1 MYYQDDKKAFA
12 CVNLILDTLEDLDVE
27 NASIFT
33 LQKLLYFAFG
43 FHLRIYEEQLFDE
56 KIQAWQNGIVVPSVY
71 RAFKNCGTM
80 PINLQCQRARIVKD
94 FDGNIITPDLI
105 HLDNL
110 ENLENIQK
118 SLTIA
123 CIAYHNKDV
132 WNLFNKT
139 HRGKTSAWYKAY
151 NRLNNKTLDNNDIIE
166 EFRPYLRKLHKQA
179 KREGWF

>member
-12 CVNLILDTLEDLDVE
+12 CVNFILDTLEDLDVE

-80 PINLQCQRARIVKD
+80 PVNLQCQRARIVKD
-94 FDGNIITPDLI
+94 FDGNIITPDLT

-151 NRLNNKTLDNNDIIE
+151 NRLNNKTLDKNDIIE
-166 EFRPYLRKLHKQA
+166 EFRPYLRNLHKQA